1 MRHLAGG
8 VSVITAGRGKDIT
21 GMTVTSVSSL
31 SVDPPSLV
39 VSINRASSSWPLLK
53 RHGFFGVNIL
63 TADQLEVAERFTGKG
78 GLKGAER
85 FAGAAWTTRGS
96 GVPLLVGA
104 LAAIDCEA
112 EDIIERHSHAI
123 VIGRVLDLRLSSR
136 TAALAYWQGQYVA
149 IDQNED
155 ALRLAEVSVPAPRER
170 IELHTSLGRAPER
183 WRFSSQPKSFPS
195 PALREPGKQRGTQLF
210 QIALAVAEFR
220 LATTALSPLD
230 EDAIRG
236 HVAGSFYWPIGAL
249 AIGYLALYAYAGLH
263 RTRFAA
269 GRSDSHFPQDRT
281 APELFCGIARDGE
294 ERPDRCNVRMVR
306 AATYP
311 RPFIPGW
318 LNSRP
323 RSCTFR
329 NRNLEIPGCDRFA
342 DDPGMTAG

>member
-1 MRHLAGG
+1 MNTAIRNIKVDHEVASDDFRGAMRHLAGG

-85 FAGAAWTTRGS
+85 FAGASWTTAAS

-112 EDIIERHSHAI
+112 EDIVERHSHAI
-123 VIGRVLDLRLSSR
+123 VVGRVLDLRLSSR

-155 ALRLAEVSVPAPRER
+155 AVRLAEVSLPAPHARRR
-170 IELHTSLGRAPER
+170 I
-183 WRFSSQPKSFPS
+183 
-195 PALREPGKQRGTQLF
+195 
-210 QIALAVAEFR
+210 
-220 LATTALSPLD
+220 
-230 EDAIRG
+230 
-236 HVAGSFYWPIGAL
+236 
-249 AIGYLALYAYAGLH
+249 
-263 RTRFAA
+263 
-269 GRSDSHFPQDRT
+269 
-281 APELFCGIARDGE
+281 
-294 ERPDRCNVRMVR
+294 
-306 AATYP
+306 
-311 RPFIPGW
+311 
-318 LNSRP
+318 
-323 RSCTFR
+323 
-329 NRNLEIPGCDRFA
+329 
-342 DDPGMTAG
+342 